1 MLTELLMQDER
12 REGRI
17 EGRIEGQRE
26 SLLIVLETLGS
37 VQTAL
42 QEQIM
47 QEEDL
52 DRLTAWVKLAA
63 KSKTL
68 EQFLE
73 NYQNL

>member
-12 REGRI
+12 R

-68 EQFLE
+68 EQFLG
-73 NYQNL
+73 NYQNI